1 MNKEIN
7 VTAEE
12 KTKKVNKKE
21 KLLIGVAVLS
31 TCAAGYFGVKCA
43 NSHNRIEK
51 FENMKKVKTGYNK
64 KALIEPLFLEAED
77 YKGKSYKWKAIK
89 DLFGLGEI
97 DNVSTI
103 KADVSTIEYFV
114 EK

>member
-7 VTAEE
+7 ITAEE
-12 KTKKVNKKE
+12 KTKKLTKKE

-31 TCAAGYFGVKCA
+31 TCAACYFGNKCA
-43 NSHNRIEK
+43 NSHNQIEK

-77 YKGKSYKWKAIK
+77 YKGKPYKWKAIK

-103 KADVSTIEYFV
+103 KADVPTIEYFV

>member
-1 MNKEIN
+1 MDTEK
-7 VTAEE
+7 
-12 KTKKVNKKE
+12 KTKSLTKKE
-21 KLLIGVAVLS
+21 KLLIGIMIAY
-31 TCAAGYFGVKCA
+31 TCAAGYFGVKCI
-43 NSHNRIEK
+43 NTGNRIKELRRI
-51 FENMKKVKTGYNK
+51 KKVKTGYNK

-77 YKGKSYKWKAIK
+77 YKGKPYKWKAIK